1 MADTPEVAQQPAA
14 PTGTGCAGEW
24 YAVQS
29 KPREEQ
35 RALENLENQGY
46 TVFYPTW
53 QVAKLRGG
61 KEVPTTEA
69 LFPGYLFVHLQAG
82 VDNWHPIRST
92 RGVLRMVAFGRKP
105 TPVPSNVVAAIQQR
119 LQQPAPSSALAK
131 GDKVSV
137 AAAFAG
143 TELDAVFSHYD
154 GDARVIVLLTMMQR
168 VREVRV
174 PVAQVKKR

>member
-53 QVAKLRGG
+53 KVAKLRGG

-119 LQQPAPSSALAK
+119 LQQMGCKKALTK
-131 GDKVSV
+131 GDKVSI
-137 AAAFAG
+137 ASKTG
-143 TELDAVFSHYD
+143 TEIDAIFSRYD
-154 GDARVIVLLTMMQR
+154 GEERVIVLLTMMQR